1 MASRKVVYRRPL
13 AIDDVTSHSE
23 AISAY
28 SLESAF
34 RFLDALESTL
44 DLLSRFPEAG
54 GVIPVRRKELEGIRA
69 KLVVGFSH
77 FIILYCVEENHIEIL
92 RVIRGGQDLHSVSLN
107 AR

>member
-23 AISAY
+23 AIAAY
-28 SLESAF
+28 SLEAAF

-54 GVIPVRRKELEGIRA
+54 GVIPVHRKEMEGIRA
-69 KLVVGFSH
+69 KLIVGFSH
-77 FIILYCVEENHIEIL
+77 FIILYCIEENHIDVL
-92 RVIRGGQDLHSVSLN
+92 RVIRGGQDLHRISLN